1 MRNLLQK
8 LSGNTAG
15 KIFVAFIIALP
26 LWLIFTFVDF
36 TPDVETKVTVVEPN
50 QTITE
55 SVTNDEETQNS
66 ETQNNETTNSTET
79 TETTDIEQEEV
90 VEEFDT
96 DNAEN

>member
-26 LWLIFTFVDF
+26 LWLLFTFVDF

-55 SVTNDEETQNS
+55 SVTNDEETQNG
-66 ETQNNETTNSTET
+66 EKQDNETTNS

-90 VEEFDT
+90 VEEFGA